1 MENFMTEHTATKVA
15 FLTGAAKR
23 IGAETARV
31 LHAAGM
37 NIVLHHNSSA
47 ALADA
52 LATELNAIR
61 ANSVVTIAFDL
72 KQIERLPDLAKQ
84 AAAAWGRIDL
94 LVNNASTFYP
104 TEMEQIDLEQWHDL
118 IAVNLQAPLFL
129 SQACSRFLRDNN
141 GSIVNIVDI
150 HGDRPLKGYPIYS
163 IAKAGLIAM
172 TKSLAR
178 ELAPEIRVNGVAP
191 GAIMWPEVE
200 AYGSVH
206 QEIVERTAL
215 KREGH
220 PRDIAKTVQFL
231 SDGPDYI
238 TGQIIAVDGGRT
250 LSN

>member
-1 MENFMTEHTATKVA
+1 MTEQTTTKVA

-47 ALADA
+47 ELAKALAA
-52 LATELNAIR
+52 ELNAIR
-61 ANSVVTIAFDL
+61 ANSVVTIAFNL
-72 KQIERLPDLAKQ
+72 KEIERLPELA
-84 AAAAWGRIDL
+84 ALATAAWGRIDL
-94 LVNNASTFYP
+94 LVNNASTFYA
-104 TEMEQIDLEQWHDL
+104 TEIDQINLEQWHDL
-118 IAVNLQAPLFL
+118 MAVNLQAPLFL
-129 SQACSRFLRDNN
+129 SQACASSLRENH

-200 AYGSVH
+200 AYESVH
-206 QEIVERTAL
+206 QEIIDRTAL

-220 PRDIAKTVQFL
+220 PRDIADTVKFL

>member
-1 MENFMTEHTATKVA
+1 
-15 FLTGAAKR
+15 
-23 IGAETARV
+23 
-31 LHAAGM
+31 
-37 NIVLHHNSSA
+37 
-47 ALADA
+47 
-52 LATELNAIR
+52 
-61 ANSVVTIAFDL
+61 
-72 KQIERLPDLAKQ
+72 
-84 AAAAWGRIDL
+84 
-94 LVNNASTFYP
+94 
-104 TEMEQIDLEQWHDL
+104 
-118 IAVNLQAPLFL
+118 
-129 SQACSRFLRDNN
+129 
-141 GSIVNIVDI
+141 
-150 HGDRPLKGYPIYS
+150 
-163 IAKAGLIAM
+163 M

>member
-1 MENFMTEHTATKVA
+1 
-15 FLTGAAKR
+15 
-23 IGAETARV
+23 
-31 LHAAGM
+31 M

-47 ALADA
+47 ALAEA
-52 LATELNAIR
+52 LAAELNAIR
-61 ANSVVTIAFDL
+61 PHSVVTVAFNL

-129 SQACSRFLRDNN
+129 SQACSRFLRENN

-200 AYGSVH
+200 AYESVH
-206 QEIVERTAL
+206 QEIIDRTAL

-231 SDGPDYI
+231 SNGPDYI